1 MLIRLSQ
8 PSGLVV
14 SVEDVKAQAVIDTAD
29 DDTLLEAY
37 IRAATR
43 FAEDRTG
50 RILLSAEFEWRADG
64 WCEPIAVPVVPIREV
79 SEVVYLDDA
88 QVEQTLAPADWY
100 QVETT
105 EGVEI
110 RFTDAFSSPSL
121 SDRRNRPVRVRFTA
135 GYDEPDVSGS
145 GDDPELKQ
153 DPMDRLIVMILVAHW
168 YQSRE
173 PVAIGATVASIPF
186 SADALIAMRRIF
198 R

>member
-8 PSGLVV
+8 PSGLFV
-14 SVEDVKAQAVIDTAD
+14 SVDDVKAQAVVQTAD

-50 RILLSAEFEWRADG
+50 RILLPTELEWRTDN
-64 WCEPIAVPVVPIREV
+64 WREPICIPVSPIRDV
-79 SEVVYLDDA
+79 TEVVYLDEDQA
-88 QVEQTLAPADWY
+88 EQTLAPADWY
-100 QVETT
+100 QIDYAESI
-105 EGVEI
+105 EI
-110 RFTDAFSSPSL
+110 RFTDAFSSPRL
-121 SDRRNRPVRVRFTA
+121 SDRLNQPVRVRFVA

-145 GDDPELKQ
+145 GDDPALAQ

-168 YQSRE
+168 YQNRE
-173 PVAIGATVASIPF
+173 PVSIGDSVADIPF
-186 SADALIAMRRIF
+186 SADALIAMRRIY

>member
-8 PSGLVV
+8 PSGLFV
-14 SVEDVKAQAVIDTAD
+14 SVDEVKAQAVISTD
-29 DDTLLEAY
+29 DDDLLLEAY
-37 IRAATR
+37 IGAATR

-50 RILLSAEFEWRADG
+50 RILLPTDFEWRADS
-64 WCEPIAVPVVPIREV
+64 WREPICIPAVPVRVVTEL
-79 SEVVYLDDA
+79 VYLDEDQA
-88 QVEQTLAPADWY
+88 EQALAPADWY

-121 SDRRNRPVRVRFTA
+121 SDRRIQPVRVRFTA
-135 GYDEPDVSGS
+135 GYDEPGVSGS
-145 GDDPELKQ
+145 GDDPKLAQ

-173 PVAIGATVASIPF
+173 PVAIGATVATVPF
-186 SADALIAMRRIF
+186 SADALIAMRRIY